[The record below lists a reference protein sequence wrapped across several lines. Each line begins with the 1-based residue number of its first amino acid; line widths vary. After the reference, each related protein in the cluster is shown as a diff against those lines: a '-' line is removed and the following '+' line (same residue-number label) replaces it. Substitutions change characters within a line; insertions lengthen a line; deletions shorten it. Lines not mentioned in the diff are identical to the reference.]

1 MSELLPWPSGG
12 RRNLRVLLLV
22 IILATA
28 PLYCLGFLL
37 WGVAPGSRPPATLTP
52 TLTPLFGTATA
63 TPTYTPF
70 RRVLVTVTR
79 PLPPTPRQ
87 FQPPVQRPQPQP
99 VQPVQPVVQPPP
111 DLSLPVV
118 PAPVQQPVGQPTPT
132 PGASPTVVPVQGSG
146 S

>member
-12 RRNLRVLLLV
+12 RRNLRVLLFV

-28 PLYCLGFLL
+28 PLYCLGFVL

-52 TLTPLFGTATA
+52 TLTPLFGTATP
-63 TPTYTPF
+63 TRTYTPF

-87 FQPPVQRPQPQP
+87 FQPPVRQPQP
-99 VQPVQPVVQPPP
+99 VTQPEQAQPPADFSQPV
-111 DLSLPVV
+111 L

-132 PGASPTVVPVQGSG
+132 PGASPTVVPVQGG
-146 S
+146 GP

>member
-22 IILATA
+22 IILATT

-99 VQPVQPVVQPPP
+99 VQPVQPVVQPPA
-111 DLSLPVV
+111 DSSLPVV

-146 S
+146 P

>member
-12 RRNLRVLLLV
+12 RRNLRVLLFV
-22 IILATA
+22 IILATT

-52 TLTPLFGTATA
+52 TLTPLFGTATP
-63 TPTYTPF
+63 TRTYTPF

-99 VQPVQPVVQPPP
+99 VQPVVQPPA
-111 DLSLPVV
+111 DFSLPVV
-118 PAPVQQPVGQPTPT
+118 PAPAQQPVDQPTPT
-132 PGASPTVVPVQGSG
+132 PGASPTVVPVQRGG
-146 S
+146 P

>member
-22 IILATA
+22 IILATT

-99 VQPVQPVVQPPP
+99 VQPVVQPPA
-111 DLSLPVV
+111 DVSLPVV

-146 S
+146 P

>member
-1 MSELLPWPSGG
+1 MSELLPWPSGR

-52 TLTPLFGTATA
+52 TLTPLFGTATP

-99 VQPVQPVVQPPP
+99 VQPVQPVVQPPA
-111 DLSLPVV
+111 DSSLPVV

-146 S
+146 P

>member
-63 TPTYTPF
+63 TRTYTPF

-87 FQPPVQRPQPQP
+87 FQPPAQRPQPQP
-99 VQPVQPVVQPPP
+99 VQPIVQPPA
-111 DLSLPVV
+111 DSSLPVV

-146 S
+146 P